1 MAIRWI
7 KKAWEEVTPQTIINC
22 FKTTGALPQDQIE
35 EDPFAGLDE
44 DDACDTSLDEHVQQ
58 IDPGTTADDYV
69 AADDDLNTCLTFG
82 DTTHWREEL

>member
-1 MAIRWI
+1 MGRSD
-7 KKAWEEVTPQTIINC
+7 
-22 FKTTGALPQDQIE
+22 TTDNNQLLQNNWSSATNQIE

-44 DDACDTSLDEHVQQ
+44 DDACDTSLDQLVQQ
-58 IDPGTTADDYV
+58 IDPRTTADDYV